1 MMVRFNTGRLYG
13 KRGQRIA
20 AASFEDGALMV
31 DVDRGI
37 DYYLPFAEPNE
48 RSVMMEYDAN
58 RSAAPKDWEG
68 YYALRDVL
76 RGHAEEM

>member
-1 MMVRFNTGRLYG
+1 MIRFKTGRFYT

-20 AASFEDGALMV
+20 AAAFEDGVLMV

-37 DYYLPFAEPNE
+37 DYYLPYAERNQDSIM
-48 RSVMMEYDAN
+48 REYDAN
-58 RSAAPKDWEG
+58 RTAAPTDWEG

-76 RGHAEEM
+76 RVHAEEM